1 MRLHADPAPGY
12 GPVMATMSMN
22 TVIHR
27 AFRRD
32 LRRFLDALSGF
43 RDGDHE
49 RATQLGTAWENFY
62 AQLTDHHEGEHAIA
76 WPAMESVGVSK
87 QLLATFD
94 QEHDRM
100 AAALEDTRQAM
111 TTFRSTATAGDA
123 ALARASMEHLQAVT
137 VAHLDHEEQEVEPVY
152 LQHADG
158 PEMKAMGKQF
168 AKVSPTKGGT
178 FFAWVTDG
186 ATPEEMA
193 ALTESVP
200 KPVLKI
206 LSGVFGRGYRRDVAP
221 VWRS

>member
-1 MRLHADPAPGY
+1 MPA
-12 GPVMATMSMN
+12 MSMN

-32 LRRFLDALSGF
+32 LQRFLDALTTF
-43 RDGDHE
+43 RDGD
-49 RATQLGTAWENFY
+49 RARAAQLGRAWDNFD

-76 WPAMESVGVSK
+76 WPAMASIGVS
-87 QLLATFD
+87 QELLATFD
-94 QEHDRM
+94 DEHERM
-100 AAALEDTRQAM
+100 AEALAATRAAM
-111 TTFRSTATAGDA
+111 ATFRTSATKADATAADA
-123 ALARASMEHLQAVT
+123 AMAHLQTVT

-168 AKVSPTKGGT
+168 GKVSPAKGGT

-186 ATPEEMA
+186 ATDEEMA

-200 KPVLKI
+200 RPVLTI
-206 LSGVFGRGYRRDVAP
+206 LGAIFGRGYRRDVAP
-221 VWRS
+221 VWRA